1 MTRTSRRGSN
11 TVRTHRHR
19 ERAAGHGGA
28 VLQPAALG
36 LLSRCLEPNSRCHCL
51 TLIPTMPSSSWG
63 SIRDRT
69 PHVPA
74 HVRGPN
80 NQVRACGWHTMHKWF
95 HTYSPSCCASR
106 HLMTR
111 CYRMCAKESQQTRS
125 TRWFGPSS
133 VLDACCTLRPE
144 PLTCPTVGRRLLSAA
159 GLDFIDKSEKSPGS
173 SLLIPSELG
182 NQKSTP
188 A

>member
-19 ERAAGHGGA
+19 KRAAGHGGA

-95 HTYSPSCCASR
+95 HTYSPACCAS
-106 HLMTR
+106 HQLTR
-111 CYRMCAKESQQTRS
+111 CYRVLLERVTANQVYLVLWPTWIALTRHM
-125 TRWFGPSS
+125 
-133 VLDACCTLRPE
+133 
-144 PLTCPTVGRRLLSAA
+144 VGRRSLGGARRQAEMTDQGTADSQRRPEWCATPGPPLLCAT
-159 GLDFIDKSEKSPGS
+159 
-173 SLLIPSELG
+173 
-182 NQKSTP
+182 ST
-188 A
+188 

>member
-95 HTYSPSCCASR
+95 HTYSPACCAS
-106 HLMTR
+106 HQLMR
-111 CYRMCAKESQQTRS
+111 CYQGEMRTRVLLTANGERTQWCA
-125 TRWFGPSS
+125 PP
-133 VLDACCTLRPE
+133 RP
-144 PLTCPTVGRRLLSAA
+144 PIALSHLHVYVYFFAA
-159 GLDFIDKSEKSPGS
+159 YRQA
-173 SLLIPSELG
+173 IPREC
-182 NQKSTP
+182 
-188 A
+188 